1 MLNKRNALI
10 KSILDK
16 CSKGQVGNNR
26 RWRHR
31 FKHTDL
37 MLENR
42 LFPIA
47 TSNH

>member
-16 CSKGQVGNNR
+16 GQVGNNR
-26 RWRHR
+26 HGRYR

-47 TSNH
+47 TGSH